1 MVNYTILLEL
11 FSTSMI
17 DNDLENHKVVN
28 NHPVPLTIAGK
39 VIFILSF
46 EKAKTNNA
54 LGIERIVVSNF

>member
-1 MVNYTILLEL
+1 
-11 FSTSMI
+11 MI

-39 VIFILSF
+39 VIFVLSF
-46 EKAKTNNA
+46 KKAKTNNA